1 MLQNHFEDVFQ
12 SRKKQDSNTFQ
23 DQHRLIITLNIL
35 PKRQIRG
42 GGGGDL
48 SSKRICKEKR
58 HFQNLK
64 KLIENSRFIHGVNS
78 DNFCLVR
85 AILIG

>member
-23 DQHRLIITLNIL
+23 DQHSLIITLNIL

-58 HFQNLK
+58 HFQNMK
-64 KLIENSRFIHGVNS
+64 ELIENSRFIHVVNS

-85 AILIG
+85 KFQ